1 MTGDNKDEGMIKRLK
16 AYQEDEVKVSGLLV
30 RIIAL
35 VANRFN
41 EEFKLEKTQ
50 NEADILI
57 GSLNSDGLLRIGQ
70 D

>member
-1 MTGDNKDEGMIKRLK
+1 MIKRLK

-41 EEFKLEKTQ
+41 DEFKLEKIQ
-50 NEADILI
+50 NEADINI
-57 GSLNSDGLLRIGQ
+57 GSLNTDGFLRIGQ

>member
-1 MTGDNKDEGMIKRLK
+1 MIKRLK

-41 EEFKLEKTQ
+41 DEFKLENIQT
-50 NEADILI
+50 EADINI
-57 GSLNSDGLLRIGQ
+57 GSLNAEGFLRIGQ